1 MIGKLTGKVDLVRDN
16 YVIVDV
22 KGVGYKV
29 QSTEVVLGKVASQ
42 AEAEFFIYTHVREDQ
57 LGLFGFL
64 SMEELEMFE
73 LLISISGIGPKAA
86 LGILTIA
93 SPKSIKTAIVKE
105 DSSIL
110 TRVSGVGKKTAE
122 RVILELQSKIDDMD
136 MPEMDKQEAQMDQ
149 EVIEALMSMGYNI
162 AEAREAAKAIPQGK
176 GDVSERIKLA
186 LKSMK

>member
-1 MIGKLTGKVDLVRDN
+1 MIGKITGKIDLIRDN

-22 KGVGYKV
+22 GGVGYKI
-29 QSTEVVLGKVASQ
+29 QATEVTLGKISKQ
-42 AEAEFFIYTHVREDQ
+42 QEAEFFVHTHVREDQ

-93 SPKSIKTAIVKE
+93 TPKAIKTAIVKE
-105 DSSIL
+105 DPSIL

-122 RVILELQSKIDDMD
+122 RVILELQSKVDE
-136 MPEMDKQEAQMDQ
+136 MPEIDKQEAQMDQ
-149 EVIEALMSMGYNI
+149 DVIEALMTMGYNI
-162 AEAREAAKAIPQGK
+162 AEAREATKAVPQDRR
-176 GDVSERIKLA
+176 DVSERIKLA
-186 LKSMK
+186 LKSMKK